1 MDEEEDPMKKKKKK
15 KPVEEKPADGKSSES
30 SGCAKAEF
38 KTCPD
43 CKNPKACTAKGV
55 CAVEELAAK
64 AKAKKADEDEGEDDT
79 DEEDESVVKAC
90 KPKSKKPTEPDES
103 AEPAKPAEGEGTPPK
118 KGKPAAPV
126 DTESTD
132 EGMGEEDMG
141 DEEEV
146 PPKGKKKKP
155 IVKQDLTAEQI
166 SSIVAAKFEESI
178 SKLTGLVEK
187 QLQAIS
193 SRVEKAE
200 ATIADTTGKLKGVL
214 VPGSVSGDP
223 APTQKS
229 EKGNGVFGGRDIDT
243 AFQPDIRTRI
253 R

>member
-1 MDEEEDPMKKKKKK
+1 
-15 KPVEEKPADGKSSES
+15 
-30 SGCAKAEF
+30 
-38 KTCPD
+38 
-43 CKNPKACTAKGV
+43 
-55 CAVEELAAK
+55 
-64 AKAKKADEDEGEDDT
+64 
-79 DEEDESVVKAC
+79 
-90 KPKSKKPTEPDES
+90 
-103 AEPAKPAEGEGTPPK
+103 
-118 KGKPAAPV
+118 
-126 DTESTD
+126 
-132 EGMGEEDMG
+132 MGE
-141 DEEEV
+141 EEEV
-146 PPKGKKKKP
+146 PPKGKKEKP